1 MNEMTRKKVD
11 VLVVTYNEE
20 KYIRRC
26 LESILMQTVKEDV
39 VIYIGDDSSN
49 DGTPKIIAEY
59 ASKYPNQIVP
69 VFHKQNMGA
78 SANLRHL
85 LEMADDEFIAFC
97 DGDDYWVSSD
107 KLETQRKF
115 LFQYPQYAGN
125 VHNVKIID
133 GTGKDVGVRR
143 LDWLTSSDD
152 IGLEEYDGMH
162 LPGQLSSLCIRNF
175 KYMGLT
181 DLALME
187 SDRQVSDKVIFL
199 LTLFCG
205 RIHRLPLVMGA
216 YRLVRGAGEDNAS
229 SLRIDSICS
238 MDAKDM
244 HLVNCME
251 QWLSTNSDQK
261 NKFIQARS
269 QIIATAIFHKIKY
282 PAIRFGQV
290 WRECWHK
297 GLVVTFLPLAVCEKI
312 RTRIK
317 MKLRLVMR

>member
-39 VIYIGDDSSN
+39 VIYVGDDSSS
-49 DGTPKIIAEY
+49 DGTPEIIAEY
-59 ASKYPNQIVP
+59 AAKYPNQIVP

-85 LEMADDEFIAFC
+85 LEMAEDEFIAFC
-97 DGDDYWVSSD
+97 DGDDYWISSD
-107 KLETQRKF
+107 KLETQLNF
-115 LFQYPQYAGN
+115 LSKYSQYAGN
-125 VHNVKIID
+125 VHNVKIVD
-133 GTGKDVGVRR
+133 GTGKDVGIHQ
-143 LDWLTSSDD
+143 LDWLASSDD
-152 IGLEEYDGMH
+152 IRLEEYDGMH

-181 DLALME
+181 DLSLME
-187 SDRQVSDKVIFL
+187 ADRQISDKVIFL
-199 LTLFCG
+199 LTLYCG
-205 RIHRLPLVMGA
+205 RIQRLPFVMGA
-216 YRLVRGAGEDNAS
+216 YRLVRGIGEDNAS
-229 SLRIDSICS
+229 SLRIDSLYS

-251 QWLSTNSDQK
+251 QWLFTNSDQR

-269 QIIATAIFHKIKY
+269 QIMATAIFHKIKY
-282 PAIRFGQV
+282 PSIRFDQV
-290 WRECWHK
+290 WKGCWHK

-312 RTRIK
+312 GTRIRIR
-317 MKLRLVMR
+317 LRLVVR